1 MLRRAARK
9 TALFVVAVFAV
20 GCLWELYKLIGPVD
34 GGTVFGWRVIPKS
47 SDRAM
52 PHTWD
57 MVARLLEPENRSGG
71 SPIAVTVAGY
81 SSRSL
86 SAASRDS
93 PRCRPHRSSSWRPTR
108 FPGG

>member
-20 GCLWELYKLIGPVD
+20 GCLWELYKVIGPVD
-34 GGTVFGWRVIPKS
+34 GGTVFGWRVIPKA

-57 MVARLLEPENRSGG
+57 MVARLLEPENRSGAR
-71 SPIAVTVAGY
+71 P
-81 SSRSL
+81 SR
-86 SAASRDS
+86 
-93 PRCRPHRSSSWRPTR
+93 
-108 FPGG
+108 